1 MRLTEKRVLVNLPV
15 GLYNDLKQIASKEL
29 RSVSSLI
36 RESVLHRV
44 EETLSAADKM
54 LIKRG
59 RKEFREGKG
68 TDWRKVLPKNRSKDR

>member
-1 MRLTEKRVLVNLPV
+1 MRLMEKRVLVNLPV

-44 EETLSAADKM
+44 EETLSAADKT
-54 LIKRG
+54 LIERG

-68 TDWRKVLPKNRSKDR
+68 TDWRKVRGG

>member
-1 MRLTEKRVLVNLPV
+1 MKLMEKRVLVNLPV

-44 EETLSAADKM
+44 EETLSVVDKT
-54 LIKRG
+54 LIERG

-68 TDWRKVLPKNRSKDR
+68 TDWRKVRGG

>member
-1 MRLTEKRVLVNLPV
+1 MKLTEKRVLVNLPA

-44 EETLSAADKM
+44 EETFSPAEQG
-54 LIKRG
+54 LIDRG
-59 RKEFREGKG
+59 RREFREGKG
-68 TDWRKVLPKNRSKDR
+68 TNWRKVRRG

>member
-44 EETLSAADKM
+44 EETLSAADKT
-54 LIKRG
+54 LIERG

-68 TDWRKVLPKNRSKDR
+68 ADWRKVRRG

>member
-1 MRLTEKRVLVNLPV
+1 MRLTGKRVLVNLPV

-44 EETLSAADKM
+44 EETLSGADKM
-54 LIKRG
+54 LIERG

-68 TDWRKVLPKNRSKDR
+68 TDWRKVRGG

>member
-1 MRLTEKRVLVNLPV
+1 MRLMEKRVLVNLPV

-44 EETLSAADKM
+44 EETLSAADKT
-54 LIKRG
+54 LIERG

-68 TDWRKVLPKNRSKDR
+68 ADWRKVRGG